1 VKTKDF
7 TWNIGY
13 NVAYNKV
20 TITNLYLVPD
30 PTSAGDPVGG
40 ISGGT
45 GNDVQINS
53 INHSPNDFYV
63 YQQVYGA
70 NGKPLE
76 GVYVD
81 RNGDGSVTA
90 ADEYHYENAN
100 PKVIMGFSTSFN
112 YKKWSLST
120 VLRAELGNYVY
131 NNVEASL
138 GTYGALINSN
148 ASVVDNASTALYS
161 TGFKAY
167 NYLSD
172 IYVQNASF
180 LRMDNL
186 GLGYNFGHIY
196 KNITLRA
203 NANVQNVFVITK
215 YPGLDPEVVG
225 GIDNNFYPRP
235 RTYTLGLN
243 LSL

>member
-1 VKTKDF
+1 M
-7 TWNIGY
+7 NI
-13 NVAYNKV
+13 
-20 TITNLYLVPD
+20 
-30 PTSAGDPVGG
+30 
-40 ISGGT
+40 
-45 GNDVQINS
+45 
-53 INHSPNDFYV
+53 
-63 YQQVYGA
+63 
-70 NGKPLE
+70 
-76 GVYVD
+76 
-81 RNGDGSVTA
+81 
-90 ADEYHYENAN
+90 
-100 PKVIMGFSTSFN
+100 IMGFSTSFN